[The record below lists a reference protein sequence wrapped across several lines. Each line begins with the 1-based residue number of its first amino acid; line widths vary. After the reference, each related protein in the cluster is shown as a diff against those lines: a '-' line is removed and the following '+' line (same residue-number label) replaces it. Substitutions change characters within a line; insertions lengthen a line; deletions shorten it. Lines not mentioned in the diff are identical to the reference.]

1 MCHPKLQQATVDFD
15 ALPEDPTLFGID
27 DVFCSLGTTIAKAGS
42 QGAFARV
49 DCDYPNAIAKLA
61 AKFGA
66 KQFLLVSSVDADI
79 QSRNF
84 YLRTKGEVERAISVL
99 PFQSVHIFRPSMLL
113 GKRVEFRWKERLFE
127 PLMKGLQRTFV
138 GALRK
143 YRPID
148 ASDVASAMVN
158 AACSGGHGVQIYEG
172 LELEKLAAKLP
183 GDEAWD
189 SRG

>member
-1 MCHPKLQQATVDFD
+1 MQVTVDFE
-15 ALPEDPTLFGID
+15 ALPEDPAIFGVD

-42 QGAFARV
+42 QQPFARV
-49 DCDYPNAIAKLA
+49 DRDYPSAIAELA
-61 AKFGA
+61 SRFGA
-66 KQFLLVSSVDADI
+66 KQFLLVSSVGADI

-113 GKRVEFRWKERLFE
+113 GERVEFRWKERLFE
-127 PLMKGLQRTFV
+127 PLMKGLQWTFV

-148 ASDVASAMVN
+148 ARDVASAMVN
-158 AACSGGHGVQIYEG
+158 AASGGGHGIQTYEG
-172 LELEKLAAKLP
+172 LEIERLAAKSP
-183 GDEAWD
+183 GDEVLE